1 MGLICFGQRVIMTM
15 GSKITRLTPSHAFAA
30 ALAMNVIVMMCSIF
44 GIPASTTHCEV
55 MAVVGAG
62 IAKGFVDSG
71 SLKGGLK
78 SIDLQLIGNIA
89 LSWIITIPFAIA
101 VSAGFYAIAR
111 IFIIGPW

>member
-1 MGLICFGQRVIMTM
+1 MGLFFFGARVITTM

-30 ALAMNVIVMMCSIF
+30 ALSMNVIVMICSIF

-71 SLKGGLK
+71 SFKGGMK
-78 SIDLQLIGNIA
+78 TIDLGLIANIG
-89 LSWIITIPFAIA
+89 LSWILTIPFAIA
-101 VSAGFYAIAR
+101 VSAGFYSIAR
-111 IFIIGPW
+111 ILVIGPF

>member
-1 MGLICFGQRVIMTM
+1 MTM
-15 GSKITRLTPSHAFAA
+15 GSKITRLTPSHAFSA
-30 ALAMNVIVMMCSIF
+30 ALAMNIIVMICSIF

-71 SLKGGLK
+71 SFKVGMK
-78 SIDLQLIGNIA
+78 SIDLKLIGNIA

-101 VSAGFYAIAR
+101 VSAVFYSIAR
-111 IFIIGPW
+111 IIVIGPF